1 MNRLPHE
8 IAFEYIQASA
18 DALLVVGE
26 DGKILGI
33 NQAAETMFGYAR
45 EELIGGAVERLVP
58 HSFRA
63 AHPALRAGFSTHP
76 AT

>member
-33 NQAAETMFGYAR
+33 NPAAETMFGYAR
-45 EELIGGAVERLVP
+45 EELMGGSL
-58 HSFRA
+58 A
-63 AHPALRAGFSTHP
+63 AC
-76 AT
+76 